1 MRVLGIE
8 TSCDET
14 AVAVVEDGNRVVAEA
29 VWSSAEVQ
37 ARYGGVVPEVAAR
50 EHVASIIPALET
62 ALGAS
67 GGRPGEIDGVA
78 VTRGPGL
85 LGALLVGVTAAKA
98 LAMAWELP
106 VVGVHHLEAHLYA
119 NALTHPI
126 RFPALGLVV
135 SGGHTALYIWSGHGA
150 LRRIG
155 ETVDD
160 AAGEAL
166 DKGARLLGLGYP
178 GGPAIERAAAE
189 VSASRFRLPVPRLGA
204 GRDTFDFSFS
214 GLKSALARL
223 AREHP
228 EARGEL
234 AWALEEAVV
243 AQLVAR
249 TREALEATGLERVYL
264 AGGVSANQRLRQA
277 LERAARDFSAEVFA
291 PRPAYS
297 TDNGAMVAAAGYHRL
312 ARGERLSLGDGPLVA
327 YPLGE

>member
-1 MRVLGIE
+1 MRILGIE

-14 AVAVVEDGNRVVAEA
+14 AVAVVDDGSRVVAEA

-50 EHVASIIPALET
+50 EHVASVIPALET
-62 ALGAS
+62 ALGAT
-67 GGRPGEIDGVA
+67 GPPTGIDGVA

-98 LAMAWELP
+98 LALAWDIP

-119 NALTHPI
+119 NALTEPL

-135 SGGHTALYIWSGHGA
+135 SGGHTALYRWNGHG
-150 LRRIG
+150 LLQKIG

-178 GGPAIERAAAE
+178 GGPAIERAGAE
-189 VSASRFRLPVPRLGA
+189 ISEPRFRLPVPRRA
-204 GRDTFDFSFS
+204 PERPYDFSFS
-214 GLKSALARL
+214 GLKTALSRL

-228 EARGEL
+228 EAHNEL
-234 AWALEEAVV
+234 ARALEEAVV

-249 TREALEATGLERVYL
+249 TREALQATGLRRLYL
-264 AGGVSANQRLRQA
+264 AGGVSANRRLR
-277 LERAARDFSAEVFA
+277 ERLGAIAADLGVEVVA
-291 PRPAYS
+291 PAVRYS

-312 ARGERLSLGDGPLVA
+312 AAGERLSLGEGPRPV